1 MNTIYE
7 CRLLI
12 VDDSRE
18 LQNMLFEILHNA
30 GYTFITQAFNC
41 KMALEYFEKYRPGFV
56 ILDIMLPDG
65 DGFDIMQKLRAR
77 SQIPVLFLSAK
88 DEDEDRLLG
97 LGLGADDYM
106 TKPFLA
112 RELISR
118 ISSILRRTYFPLN
131 LTPTAVPALK
141 LGNRTVNLE
150 SAAVAC
156 EDGTTFSLTAK
167 ELAILKELSKRPGSI
182 VTFDVLSQALWGDSY
197 YGYENSLMVHIRR
210 LREKIEE
217 TPSSPEWLLTVRGLG
232 YKLNLPK
239 GGHSR

>member
-112 RELISR
+112 RELILR

-131 LTPTAVPALK
+131 LTPTAGQHCHLRCAVPGP
-141 LGNRTVNLE
+141 LG
-150 SAAVAC
+150 
-156 EDGTTFSLTAK
+156 GF
-167 ELAILKELSKRPGSI
+167 
-182 VTFDVLSQALWGDSY
+182 VL
-197 YGYENSLMVHIRR
+197 
-210 LREKIEE
+210 
-217 TPSSPEWLLTVRGLG
+217 WL
-232 YKLNLPK
+232 
-239 GGHSR
+239 